1 MKILIKYFGLIMD
14 LTAKK
19 EEVFEFDFDEI
30 SIEELKK
37 ILIQKYPQLKKNTY
51 KTAVNEVIVTDNS
64 KIQHNDTIA
73 LLPPFA
79 GG

>member
-14 LTAKK
+14 LTTKK
-19 EEVFEFDFDEI
+19 EEVFELDFNEI
-30 SIEELKK
+30 SAEELKK
-37 ILIQKYPQLKKNTY
+37 ILIQKYPQLEKIVY
-51 KTAVNEVIVTDNS
+51 KIAVNEVIISENT